1 LNSEGI
7 IQMIAIRNLVVFVA
21 FAAAAQAGDLEGN
34 WKLAV
39 GAQAPCALVL
49 APDGNVTTDCAT
61 GNRVARWRAQADKLE
76 LRTASGETVGI
87 LTAKDG
93 SYAGKRF
100 SDGKTLVLSR

>member
-1 LNSEGI
+1 
-7 IQMIAIRNLVVFVA
+7 MTAIRYVI
-21 FAAAAQAGDLEGN
+21 AAAAFASAASAADVEGA

-39 GAQAPCALVL
+39 GAQPPCDLVL
-49 APDGNVTTDCAT
+49 AADGTATGDCAT
-61 GNRVARWRAQADKLE
+61 GNRVARWRGTADKLE

>member
-1 LNSEGI
+1 
-7 IQMIAIRNLVVFVA
+7 MTAIRNLIVFTA
-21 FAAAAQAGDLEGN
+21 FAAAAQAADVEGT

-39 GAQAPCALVL
+39 GAQAPCPLVL
-49 APDGNVTTDCAT
+49 VADGTVTTDCAT

>member
-1 LNSEGI
+1 
-7 IQMIAIRNLVVFVA
+7 MTAIRNLIVFAA
-21 FAAAAQAGDLEGN
+21 FAATAQAADLEGS

-39 GAQAPCALVL
+39 GAQPPCALAL
-49 APDGNVTTDCAT
+49 AADGTATTDCAT
-61 GNRVARWRAQADKLE
+61 GNRVARWRASADKLE